1 MKTTSFSR
9 KITRSGIV
17 CAVMLTVAAF
27 SGCAQFHEQ
36 YAWVRTQLAE
46 EPDDV
51 APKTNTA
58 PALSKLTASPNPAIA
73 GKAVTLTAKYGD
85 PEADLLQGLAA
96 ISINGAEP
104 ITMAF
109 RSTYPSGL
117 LTLSVPISSF
127 ARASDLRMALKIC
140 DDSGNWSNLVSTV
153 VTVE

>member
-1 MKTTSFSR
+1 MKMTSV
-9 KITRSGIV
+9 SGRICRRGV
-17 CAVMLTVAAF
+17 LFALLLAVAAL
-27 SGCAQFHEQ
+27 SGCAQFQEQ

-46 EPDDV
+46 EPEDA

-58 PALSKLTASPNPAIA
+58 PVISDLVASPNPAVA
-73 GKAVTLTAKYGD
+73 GKTVTLTVKYED
-85 PEADLLQGLAA
+85 READLLQGLAA

-127 ARASDLRMALKIC
+127 ARASDLRMALKVR